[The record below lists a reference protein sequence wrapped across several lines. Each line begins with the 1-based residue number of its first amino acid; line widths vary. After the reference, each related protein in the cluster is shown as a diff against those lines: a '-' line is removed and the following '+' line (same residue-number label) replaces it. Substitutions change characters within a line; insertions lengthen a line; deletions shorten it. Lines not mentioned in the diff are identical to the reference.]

1 MTTPY
6 QPPIEDYAMIG
17 DCRTAA
23 LIGRDGSLDW
33 LCWPRFDS
41 GACFARLVGGPEHGL
56 WSIAPAGEVV
66 RTTRRYRG
74 DTLVLETTVETA
86 TGTVR
91 LIDFMPMT
99 QTPNSQTGSTIV
111 RLVEGVAGR
120 VAMTMNLVL
129 RWDYGSVVPWV
140 SQHEEH
146 EHARSYVAGPDQAIL
161 WSSVDSRGEDMATK
175 ADFAVGEGE
184 WARFVLQYVPSHL
197 PPPDPI
203 DARFALTATETY
215 WRKWSDSGR
224 VDGRYAAEV
233 KRSLLT
239 LKALTFAE
247 TGGIVAAP
255 TTSLPEQLGGPRNW
269 DYRYCWLRDA
279 TITLSALM
287 GSGHYEEAGA
297 WRDWLHRAV
306 AGSPEQTQI
315 MYGVGGER
323 RIPEWTIDWLP
334 GYQGSAPVRVGNAA
348 AGQLQLDVFGEV
360 MNALYQ
366 ARAGG
371 LDQDKESWPVAIAM
385 LDHLGQIWREPDEGI
400 WETRGG
406 RKHFVFSKVMAW
418 VAFDRG
424 VRTVEEFGFEGP
436 VETWRA
442 TRDEIFAAVC
452 EQGFDRERNSFVAVY
467 GGKELDASLLMLPIM
482 GFLPADDPRIAGTV
496 TAIEHDLLR
505 DGFVLRYDNQATGD
519 GLPGGEGAFLACSFW
534 LVIVRAMQGRE
545 TEATRLFERLL
556 AIRNDVGLLAEEYD
570 VAARRQVGNFPQAF
584 SHVALIGA
592 ATALARGRPATA

>member
-1 MTTPY
+1 MTTPN
-6 QPPIEDYAMIG
+6 QPAIEDYAMIG

-23 LIGRDGSLDW
+23 LVGRDGSLDW

-41 GACFARLVGGPEHGL
+41 AACFARLVGGIEHGR
-56 WSIAPAGEVV
+56 WSIAPSDDIL

-74 DTLVLETTVETA
+74 DTMVLETTVETA
-86 TGTVR
+86 GGTVR
-91 LIDFMPMT
+91 LIDFMPMG
-99 QTPNSQTGSTIV
+99 QAGSTIV

-120 VAMTMNLVL
+120 VPIAMHLVL

-140 SQHEEH
+140 SQHEQH
-146 EHARSYVAGPDQAIL
+146 ERALSFVAGPDQAIL
-161 WSSVDSRGEDMATK
+161 WSSVPTRGEDLSTK
-175 ADFAVGEGE
+175 AEFEIGAGKS
-184 WARFVLQYVPSHL
+184 ARFVLQYMPSHL

-203 DARFALTATETY
+203 DARAALTATETY
-215 WRKWSDSGR
+215 WQAWSDSGR
-224 VDGRYAAEV
+224 VGGRYASEV
-233 KRSLLT
+233 RRSLLT
-239 LKALTFAE
+239 LKALTYQE

-306 AGSPEQTQI
+306 AGSPDQAQI

-334 GYQGSAPVRVGNAA
+334 GYQGSSPVRVGNAA

-360 MNALYQ
+360 LNAMYQ

-371 LDQDKESWPVAIAM
+371 LEQDKESWPVAVAM
-385 LDHLGQIWREPDEGI
+385 LDHLGTIWREPDEGI

-406 RKHFVFSKVMAW
+406 RKNFVFSKVMAW

-424 VRTVEEFGFEGP
+424 VRAVEEFGFDAP
-436 VETWRA
+436 IDAWRA
-442 TRDEIFAAVC
+442 TRDEIFSAVC
-452 EQGFDRERNSFVAVY
+452 DNGFDRERNSFVAVY
-467 GGKELDASLLMLPIM
+467 GGKILDASLLMLPIM
-482 GFLPADDPRIAGTV
+482 GFLPATDPRITGTV
-496 TAIEHDLLR
+496 AAIEHDLLR
-505 DGFVLRYDNQATGD
+505 DGFVLRYDNQASGD
-519 GLPGGEGAFLACSFW
+519 GLPGDEGAFLACSFW

-545 TEATRLFERLL
+545 REATELFERLL
-556 AIRNDVGLLAEEYD
+556 AIRNDLGLLAEEYD
-570 VAARRQVGNFPQAF
+570 VKVRRQVGNFPQAF

-592 ATALARGRPATA
+592 ATALEQGRPATA